1 MAKYLGYWQ
10 FGVAVLVS
18 VVAYMLAGP
27 HGAVSAL
34 AGSFSVLVGSAL
46 AMLSARQ
53 IHNKKTNPGAA
64 LMLLLRA
71 EAIKIVVIVLLLW
84 MTFRFYAENLVP
96 AALIAGLAI
105 AAVFSGAGIM
115 RVNEKSND

>member
-1 MAKYLGYWQ
+1 MAKHLGYWQ
-10 FGVAVLVS
+10 VGVAALVS
-18 VVAYMLAGP
+18 FAAYILAGP
-27 HGAVSAL
+27 EGAISAL
-34 AGSFSVLVGSAL
+34 AGSFSVLAGAL
-46 AMLSARQ
+46 LGMLSARQ
-53 IHNKKTNPGAA
+53 IKNSKTSPGTA
-64 LMLLLRA
+64 LLLLLRA
-71 EAIKIVVIVLLLW
+71 EAIKIAVIVFLLW